1 MSSQVILFIAHYG
14 YYGLYL
20 VLGVSI
26 MGIPLPD
33 EFIMTYVGF
42 LTYAGKLNPVLAVA
56 SAAFGSMSGITV
68 AYWLGRLF
76 HDRVLAYLE
85 RHAGGER
92 LEKVLRWY
100 QRQGGKLLTAGYF
113 IPGVRHLSGYV
124 AGLSGLPY
132 PGFAFFAYLGA
143 LLWTAAFIF
152 LGRLLG
158 SRWQTILPVIH
169 RYAVLMGIGAILLS
183 LAFYLLY
190 KNRVSWSAG
199 LYQAFK
205 RWTKKYMSLGKRR
218 FAVTVGGLSFVTLFV
233 ILAGLIQD
241 LVAQEVG
248 QFDRLVVEWLEVGS
262 PPSVIRFMQ
271 GVNALGTHVVIAL
284 VFVAAVLVFRQLKRD
299 WSPVLPL
306 ILAWGGGTLIDRL
319 FQLIFRGANF
329 SVWEDLTPLQAPSSG
344 FLLGAI
350 SFYAVLGY
358 IFGRER
364 GWSGQGLILAGEVI
378 LLTLLG
384 VSPVYLRLH
393 PPSATVTGWVVSLL
407 WTLVCVFIYEFWLYR
422 RENGVSAHPG
432 PR

>member
-1 MSSQVILFIAHYG
+1 MSSQVILFITHYS

-26 MGIPLPD
+26 LGIPLPD

-42 LTYAGKLNPVLAVA
+42 LTYVGKLNPVLAIA
-56 SAAFGSMSGITV
+56 SAAVGSMSGITL

-76 HDRVLAYLE
+76 HDRVQAYLE

-92 LEKVLRWY
+92 LEKVLHWY
-100 QRQGGKLLTAGYF
+100 HRQGGKLLTAGYF

-132 PGFAFFAYLGA
+132 PSFAFFAYLGA
-143 LLWTAAFIF
+143 ALWTTVFIF

-158 SRWQTILPVIH
+158 SRWQTILPIIH
-169 RYAVLMGIGAILLS
+169 HYALLMGIGAILLS
-183 LAFYLLY
+183 LAFYLFY

-199 LYQAFK
+199 LYRVLK
-205 RWTKKYMSLGKRR
+205 HWTKKYMSLGKRR
-218 FAVTVGGLSFVTLFV
+218 FVVAVGSLSFVTLFI

-241 LVAQEVG
+241 FVAQEVG
-248 QFDRLVVEWLEVGS
+248 QFDHIVAEWLEVGS
-262 PPSVIRFMQ
+262 PLLVIRFMQ
-271 GVNALGTHVVIAL
+271 GVNALGTHVVIGL
-284 VFVAAVLVFRQLKRD
+284 VFVAAILVFYHFRRN
-299 WSPVLPL
+299 WSLVLPL

-319 FQLIFRGANF
+319 FQLIFRGVEF
-329 SVWEDLTPLQAPSSG
+329 SVWEDLTPFQAPSSG

-358 IFGRER
+358 VFGRER
-364 GWSGQGLILAGEVI
+364 GRPKQVLILTGEVI

-384 VSPVYLRLH
+384 ISPVYLRLH

-422 RENGVSAHPG
+422 REDGASVS
-432 PR
+432 